1 MHKSQTTRSVR
12 LRKYQV
18 VYEACMQRFTKPD
31 KDNLEENNVVKTHKK
46 CKHIE
51 DDNKPIKPSK
61 PIKPK
66 LDKLIVHTK
75 PPTKSPTK
83 SPTKTTTKST
93 KSIKPKK
100 PTVVKSRARLS
111 EKSRTLNSYQMFV
124 KQETSDP
131 KYKDMSATDRL
142 KAIGKA
148 WSASIKNK

>member
-31 KDNLEENNVVKTHKK
+31 KDNLEENSVVKTHKK

-51 DDNKPIKPSK
+51 DDKKPSK
-61 PIKPK
+61 PSKPSKPK
-66 LDKLIVHTK
+66 LDKLIIHTK
-75 PPTKSPTK
+75 PPTKSP
-83 SPTKTTTKST
+83 T

-124 KQETSDP
+124 KQETSNP

>member
-31 KDNLEENNVVKTHKK
+31 KDNLEENSVVKTHKK

-51 DDNKPIKPSK
+51 DDKKPSKPSK
-61 PIKPK
+61 PIKSK
-66 LDKLIVHTK
+66 LDKLIVHSK
-75 PPTKSPTK
+75 PPTKP
-83 SPTKTTTKST
+83 PTKST

-100 PTVVKSRARLS
+100 PTVVKSRVRLS

-124 KQETSDP
+124 KQETSNP
-131 KYKDMSATDRL
+131 RYKDMSATDRL

>member
-31 KDNLEENNVVKTHKK
+31 KDNLEDNSVVKTHKK

-61 PIKPK
+61 PK
-66 LDKLIVHTK
+66 LDKLIVNTK
-75 PPTKSPTK
+75 PPTK
-83 SPTKTTTKST
+83 TTNKST

-100 PTVVKSRARLS
+100 PKKSTVIKSRAQLS

-124 KQETSDP
+124 KQETSNP

-148 WSASIKNK
+148 WSAASIKNK